1 MPGRARG
8 RMFDIRPEDGVEDT
22 GTGAYPGYPGYGDSD
37 IDDFDD
43 YADHY
48 AEQDARRGAPPPS
61 RRYGHGHGA
70 RRVSCPRSREWPFLQ
85 EATSRRGSTTLSVV
99 PGTTVLFTTT
109 TW

>member
-48 AEQDARRGAPPPS
+48 AEQDVRRGAPPVN
-61 RRYGHGHGA
+61 GA
-70 RRVSCPRSREWPFLQ
+70 AQTVES
-85 EATSRRGSTTLSVV
+85 STVKL
-99 PGTTVLFTTT
+99 
-109 TW
+109 